1 LAEDLVDDSG
11 YFLIESNDP
20 LKPEVSLSQVGNSLY
35 QDFQTDLS
43 QQEETL
49 PVDILF
55 VVDNSC
61 SMAQN
66 QQQLANN
73 FNTFMNVFTSSRV
86 DYRLAFITTD
96 QFDFVG
102 DIITPSTPDP
112 ITNAL
117 NQINAIGTRGSGREQ
132 GFYMSRNCFLRGPC
146 APGGDFLRELSTLVI
161 IYISDED
168 DHSTQIAPAME
179 TFFVDLKGSKDY
191 VVAHAVVGDIP
202 AGCTGNGNAWAGFK
216 YHELVARMSGTALS
230 ICSTD
235 WGTPM
240 ERLANDSFASPLYYL
255 SKQPVESSIT
265 VFVDG
270 VLNSNWT
277 YEESSNAI
285 IFNVLPTEG
294 ATIQIDYAVKSI
306 CDSE

>member
-1 LAEDLVDDSG
+1 
-11 YFLIESNDP
+11 
-20 LKPEVSLSQVGNSLY
+20 
-35 QDFQTDLS
+35 
-43 QQEETL
+43 
-49 PVDILF
+49 
-55 VVDNSC
+55 
-61 SMAQN
+61 
-66 QQQLANN
+66 
-73 FNTFMNVFTSSRV
+73 
-86 DYRLAFITTD
+86 
-96 QFDFVG
+96 
-102 DIITPSTPDP
+102 
-112 ITNAL
+112 
-117 NQINAIGTRGSGREQ
+117 
-132 GFYMSRNCFLRGPC
+132 
-146 APGGDFLRELSTLVI
+146 
-161 IYISDED
+161 
-168 DHSTQIAPAME
+168 
-179 TFFVDLKGSKDY
+179 
-191 VVAHAVVGDIP
+191 
-202 AGCTGNGNAWAGFK
+202 
-216 YHELVARMSGTALS
+216 MSGTALS